1 MAEGGRHSN
10 RKVTARDRLN
20 ESLSRRRASASLTE
34 RHQPRVPP
42 GNPRHWA
49 WLWALPVFIILSGGM
64 GACLGAGDI
73 VPPSGTWRR
82 VASLAAETEHWQA
95 WGRASALIW
104 GYYGAFIGVGF
115 ILGAMG
121 LDGTMTGKRRTK
133 LFVAA
138 ILAAPLGR
146 AAIEWAGGALFLAE
160 PAKLGE
166 VAAVLL
172 PGLGLSA
179 LALLTGMAIPG
190 MFEPAKEDFD
200 GRLDPFGSEADFAR
214 ANYQTAVMIMLVLLF
229 LSLGGLLVV
238 F

>member
-1 MAEGGRHSN
+1 MADGGRHSN

-20 ESLSRRRASASLTE
+20 ESLLRRRASASLTE
-34 RHQPRVPP
+34 RDKPRVPP

-49 WLWALPVFIILSGGM
+49 WLWALPFFIILSAG
-64 GACLGAGDI
+64 LGAGLSAADI

-82 VASLAAETEHWQA
+82 MASLDWEMARWQA
-95 WGRASALIW
+95 WGRASAVVW
-104 GYYGAFIGVGF
+104 GYYGTFVGVGF

-121 LDGTMTGKRRTK
+121 LDGTMAGKRRAT
-133 LFVAA
+133 LFVGAV
-138 ILAAPLGR
+138 LAAPLGR
-146 AAIEWAGGALFLAE
+146 AGIEWAGGALLPGEPADLAE
-160 PAKLGE
+160 
-166 VAAVLL
+166 VTVVLL

-179 LALLTGMAIPG
+179 LALLEGMAIPK

-214 ANYQTAVMIMLVLLF
+214 SNYQSAVMIVLLLLLF
-229 LSLGGLLVV
+229 SLGGLLVV